1 MPRLSDTMTEGTIA
15 KWLKQPGE
23 PIKKGDELLEI
34 ETDKATMVQE
44 SYEDG
49 VMEEILVQ
57 EGQTVAIG
65 QPIARIGGGD
75 GQGGNGSTGANGAV
89 PAQDGLAQ
97 DASAQDGSARA
108 QPAGQAQP
116 AQDQPSGQAQPTDQD
131 GGQPAAAQG
140 TATSQAAAE
149 AGQAVAPGQ
158 DATGTRTEAAGPG
171 SQQVA
176 IDDAE
181 PSDQLD
187 GSAQGQPV
195 QGQQPSDG
203 PVGQGQAQ
211 AGASDGVS
219 ATATPSSV
227 AADEDGVRASPMARR
242 IARERGIDLRA
253 VRGSGPGG
261 RVIRIDVESAAPG
274 QQAPAAQGQP
284 AQAQPAA
291 AQQPAG
297 QAAPEPAAQAATQQ
311 RPAQAPS
318 VGSDQEAE
326 AIPLNTIR
334 RITGQ
339 RMVESL
345 QTAPH
350 FFLTSAIDVTAL
362 VQLRKQVNAE
372 LERAGDETRVSVN
385 DLIVKACALTLRA
398 VPAAN
403 AAFGG
408 DKILRLKRIHV
419 GIAVAT
425 DQGLL
430 VPVVRDADQK
440 SLGQLAREARALIDR
455 SLAGKL
461 TPAELSGGTFTVSN
475 LGMFGVEHFT
485 AVINPPQAGILAVG
499 AVASEPV
506 AIDGKVEIRERMRV
520 TLSVDHRVLDGADG
534 AKWLQKLKG
543 LLEGP
548 MRMLVQ

>member
-1 MPRLSDTMTEGTIA
+1 
-15 KWLKQPGE
+15 
-23 PIKKGDELLEI
+23 
-34 ETDKATMVQE
+34 
-44 SYEDG
+44 
-49 VMEEILVQ
+49 MEEILVP
-57 EGQTVAIG
+57 EGQTVPIG
-65 QPIARIGGGD
+65 QPIARIGD
-75 GQGGNGSTGANGAV
+75 GVSSNGAAPSQ
-89 PAQDGLAQ
+89 PAQQA
-97 DASAQDGSARA
+97 
-108 QPAGQAQP
+108 PGQAQP
-116 AQDQPSGQAQPTDQD
+116 SGQGQPPAQATNPS
-131 GGQPAAAQG
+131 GQPAATPQV
-140 TATSQAAAE
+140 AAE
-149 AGQAVAPGQ
+149 ADQAIAPGQ
-158 DATGTRTEAAGPG
+158 DATGPREEAAVLGD
-171 SQQVA
+171 QQLAVDEA
-176 IDDAE
+176 Q
-181 PSDQLD
+181 PSDQL
-187 GSAQGQPV
+187 G
-195 QGQQPSDG
+195 
-203 PVGQGQAQ
+203 GQAQ
-211 AGASDGVS
+211 GGQAQPRPADGAAVG
-219 ATATPSSV
+219 AEPISV
-227 AADEDGVRASPMARR
+227 ASDEDGVRASPMARR

-261 RVIRIDVESAAPG
+261 RVIRVDVESATPG
-274 QQAPAAQGQP
+274 QQEPAARAAPTQAAP

-291 AQQPAG
+291 
-297 QAAPEPAAQAATQQ
+297 QAAPQ
-311 RPAQAPS
+311 QAPRPS
-318 VGSDQEAE
+318 PAPAIGADQEVE
-326 AIPLNTIR
+326 EIPLNNIR

-350 FFLTSAIDVTAL
+350 FFLTSVIDATEL
-362 VQLRKQVNAE
+362 VKLRKQINAE
-372 LERAGDETRVSVN
+372 LEKAGDETRVSVN

-425 DQGLL
+425 DNGLI

-440 SLGQLAREARALIDR
+440 SIGQLAREARGLIDR
-455 SLAGKL
+455 SLAGRL
-461 TPAELSGGTFTVSN
+461 MPAEFSGGTFTVSN

-506 AIDGKVEIRERMRV
+506 ALDGQVQIRERMRV

-543 LLEGP
+543 LLEAP

>member
-49 VMEEILVQ
+49 VMEEILVP
-57 EGQTVAIG
+57 EGQTVPIG
-65 QPIARIGGGD
+65 QPIARIGAGG
-75 GQGGNGSTGANGAV
+75 GSSNGAATATAA
-89 PAQDGLAQ
+89 P
-97 DASAQDGSARA
+97 
-108 QPAGQAQP
+108 QAAPSQP
-116 AQDQPSGQAQPTDQD
+116 AQQAGRAKPSGQAQPSAQAASPS
-131 GGQPAAAQG
+131 GQPAA
-140 TATSQAAAE
+140 TPQASAE
-149 AGQAVAPGQ
+149 ADQAVAPGQ
-158 DATGTRTEAAGPG
+158 DATGPREESAVLGDQQLAVDEA
-171 SQQVA
+171 Q
-176 IDDAE
+176 

-187 GSAQGQPV
+187 GQAQVASAQGGQP
-195 QGQQPSDG
+195 QPRLSDG
-203 PVGQGQAQ
+203 AT
-211 AGASDGVS
+211 AGAE
-219 ATATPSSV
+219 PISV
-227 AADEDGVRASPMARR
+227 ASDEDGVRASPMARR

-261 RVIRIDVESAAPG
+261 RVIRVDVESAQPG
-274 QQAPAAQGQP
+274 QQAPAAQAP
-284 AQAQPAA
+284 AAQAPAA
-291 AQQPAG
+291 
-297 QAAPEPAAQAATQQ
+297 QAPAAQAAPSPAQPAPAAPQQ
-311 RPAQAPS
+311 RPAQAPAI
-318 VGSDQEAE
+318 GPDQEVE
-326 AIPLNTIR
+326 EVPLNNVR

-350 FFLTSAIDVTAL
+350 FFLTGVIDATEL
-362 VQLRKQVNAE
+362 VKLRKQVNAE
-372 LERAGDETRVSVN
+372 LAKAGDETRVSVN

-408 DKILRLKRIHV
+408 DKILRLKRVHV

-425 DQGLL
+425 DNGLV

-440 SLGQLAREARALIDR
+440 SVGQLARESRALIDR

-461 TPAELSGGTFTVSN
+461 TPAEFSGGTFTVSN

-506 AIDGKVEIRERMRV
+506 ALDGQVQIRERMRV

-543 LLEGP
+543 LLEAP